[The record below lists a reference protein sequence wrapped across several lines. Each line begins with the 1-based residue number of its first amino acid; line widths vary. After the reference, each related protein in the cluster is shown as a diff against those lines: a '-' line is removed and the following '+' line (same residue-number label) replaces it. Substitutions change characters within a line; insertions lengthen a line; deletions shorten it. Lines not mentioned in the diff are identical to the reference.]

1 MGGAKVV
8 VYGLSTEG
16 YAIASQM
23 AIKGA
28 DVYIID
34 ESTPSAISLKAEIA
48 KTYPN
53 VSSLKEDEPLLAME
67 PIDVAISKAQYL
79 FFTPRIRKT
88 GQDIKTEIHSK
99 FKDAVA
105 SMKKNSSVI
114 FTLPTGFGGN
124 NENISLLEHVTG
136 FETGK
141 HISYFYYPLEDLKE
155 QPKIIGSFNGKEDPT
170 LAELLTLGKKEKKF
184 VAISSSEHFHAIAV
198 LSRFSS
204 LCSVLEV
211 CKYAQDD
218 ITKNDLSSD
227 DFQETGDIIF
237 RREKQIHAIHEVEFH
252 ELSIIT
258 VSDANRPEN
267 ALWSEKHI
275 TYGDMDSHDSIFIH
289 LNYGAK
295 WDRQF
300 FFLQPRENHQIIKV
314 SQRHENVMMFPGD
327 GTHCELQNWKRYRSS
342 WKDLHSEAHFFMTQ
356 AYDAEERQRFPDY
369 LPEELLAAFRLTCGS
384 EEIAE
389 EYRNIISL
397 PHPDHGRVAPT
408 RIIIR
413 VEFSGPLGTGMKYLI
428 FNLANSC

>member
-1 MGGAKVV
+1 MGRTKVV

-28 DVYIID
+28 DVSIID

-99 FKDAVA
+99 FKDAV
-105 SMKKNSSVI
+105 SSLKKKSALV

-136 FETGK
+136 LEVGK
-141 HISYFYYPLEDLKE
+141 QISYFYYPLEE
-155 QPKIIGSFNGKEDPT
+155 PNQQPKIIGSFNGKEDPT
-170 LAELLTLGKKEKKF
+170 LAELLTTGKKEKKF
-184 VAISSSEHFHAIAV
+184 AAISSSEHFHAIDV

-227 DFQETGDIIF
+227 DFQNIFLDNMVGGLFDLRSLGSSFEGANTLMYLINGSIKGIDGYIKRLIDEIRSTLKKNDLKASRTKIALSWTLDQHSMRGDKI
-237 RREKQIHAIHEVEFH
+237 E
-252 ELSIIT
+252 
-258 VSDANRPEN
+258 
-267 ALWSEKHI
+267 
-275 TYGDMDSHDSIFIH
+275 M
-289 LNYGAK
+289 
-295 WDRQF
+295 
-300 FFLQPRENHQIIKV
+300 
-314 SQRHENVMMFPGD
+314 
-327 GTHCELQNWKRYRSS
+327 LQNLTDRLRDYIGDVEAYEDPNF
-342 WKDLHSEAHFFMTQ
+342 DLFHSDKTTIVVACSQTDFVHIEKTKQ
-356 AYDAEERQRFPDY
+356 DSD
-369 LPEELLAAFRLTCGS
+369 L
-384 EEIAE
+384 
-389 EYRNIISL
+389 II
-397 PHPDHGRVAPT
+397 VKAN
-408 RIIIR
+408 
-413 VEFSGPLGTGMKYLI
+413 PLCETI
-428 FNLANSC
+428 Q